1 MLSRVSDEWCFCYEL
16 STCIGNFLNAY
27 KLENASVQEKT
38 QKLANILDRKLFV
51 QWLVFICVCIHF
63 VQVTTKKCSL
73 LSNNKAKKM
82 KTTQPTKANPIPKW
96 WPSRIILITKCKNET
111 LGQNKKNILFFTLQ
125 HLNVQKVIMIRRI
138 GRTHKLPIEKS
149 LTFPNNNKFYHFHD
163 LL

>member
-1 MLSRVSDEWCFCYEL
+1 MLRRVSDEWCFCYEL

-27 KLENASVQEKT
+27 ILENASVQEKT

-51 QWLVFICVCIHF
+51 QWLVFICVHSFRPSDYEKSVHCWA
-63 VQVTTKKCSL
+63 TTKQ
-73 LSNNKAKKM
+73 KKNGL
-82 KTTQPTKANPIPKW
+82 QQANPIPKW

-111 LGQNKKNILFFTLQ
+111 LGQNQKNILFFSLQ
-125 HLNVQKVIMIRRI
+125 YLNVQKVIMIRRI